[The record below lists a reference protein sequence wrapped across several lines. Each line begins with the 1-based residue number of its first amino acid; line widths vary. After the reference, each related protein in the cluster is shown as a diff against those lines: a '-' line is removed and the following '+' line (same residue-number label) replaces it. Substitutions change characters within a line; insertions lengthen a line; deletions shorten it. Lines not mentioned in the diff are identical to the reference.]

1 MDFSA
6 LLASFAAAFSQHQ
19 RLLTLQLDGGQIA
32 AEQLLPHTLDGS
44 EGVSEAYRYQLTCLS
59 PDGNIELKSLLGV
72 AARLGVLDAAGSEV
86 VRCGVV
92 SRAEL
97 LGSDGGFAKYGLTIE
112 PPFALLRLRRTS
124 RVFQDL
130 SVPDIVKQILAEH
143 QANNP
148 VFAQVQ
154 TLEFHTATASPR
166 SYCLQ
171 YRESDFDFIVRLLH
185 EEGYAWRFEHVDGE
199 HPQVKLVVFDD
210 AYSLP
215 PAASERVR
223 FHRSDATEEED
234 GLTDWSTARQVVSG
248 NVALASFDYQPVSTQ
263 HTGDQT
269 RIQQGRSG
277 DALQS
282 TLQDYDPQS
291 LYYASDAE
299 QLSQYAQLRQQ
310 AHDVQAKQFSGS
322 GSVRSLLA
330 GQWFR
335 LDEHPAHEADSS
347 EQREFVVTGQTFR
360 ANNNLPGDLAS
371 SLRGL
376 LGNDNAADSQNSSPF
391 QTTITAQRR
400 GIPLTPAYAHSTQAK
415 PTSKGVQTATVVG
428 PAGEEVHTDE
438 LGRIKVQFHWQ
449 RADEHPSIGAKLDD
463 TSSCW
468 LRVAMP
474 SAGAGWGHQFIPR
487 IGQEVLV
494 DFIEGDIDRPVIVGV
509 LYNGSHATPAFSG
522 AGALPA
528 NKTLS
533 GIKSKE
539 HQGGQYNEL
548 LFDDTPGEVRAKL
561 SSEPGKTQLNQG
573 FLTHPR
579 SNGKAQPRG
588 DGFELRTDQHGAIR
602 AAHGLLLSTEAQNGA
617 GGKQLARDHAQSQLD
632 AALSLSQSLAEVA
645 TGQLAD
651 TMETGPD
658 GIQPDNSKD
667 SKKDSGHLQHHAAA
681 VKAWEAG
688 SNTDKD
694 GKTAKDQA
702 GQQPLLILSAPAGIA
717 SLTEQSQTLSAG
729 SNLNFIAQ
737 RDSNETTGRRWLH
750 NVGQHIS
757 LFVAGVK
764 DQIALKLIAA
774 KGKVQVQAQS
784 DAMELTADKDLTIT
798 SAKGKVT
805 IAASQEILLTSG
817 GGYIRL
823 KGGNIE
829 VHCPSVVSV
838 KGASHSLSGPA
849 SLSTPTPTFA
859 KPGTGNLQVL
869 HEFANGYSMNQGKFV
884 VTDALGIKHKGVLD
898 EAGKAIVHGLPL
910 GAAQVEFL
918 GRPHQDK
925 ADIFPFVEQPEAAL
939 QQMGEAVKGK
949 AMQELGSTLGSVS
962 PQLTNAVGQ
971 VSAMASQAQQ
981 ALALARNPQSA
992 IPALKGQAKDAL
1004 MGKAQDALPTM
1015 PKF

>member
-1 MDFSA
+1 MDLSS
-6 LLASFAAAFSQHQ
+6 LLASYASAFNQQQ
-19 RLLTLQLDGGQIA
+19 RLLTLDLDGGNVQPEA
-32 AEQLLPHTLDGS
+32 LLPLNLSLD
-44 EGVSEAYRYQLTCLS
+44 EAVSECYAARLTCLS

-72 AARLGVLDAAGSEV
+72 AARLGVLDADGSEV

-130 SVPDIVKQILAEH
+130 SVPDIVTQILSEH

-154 TLEFHTATASPR
+154 TLEFHTASASPR

-185 EEGYAWRFEHVDGE
+185 EEGYAWRFEHVDGD
-199 HPQVKLVVFDD
+199 HPQVKLVIFDD

-234 GLTDWSTARQVVSG
+234 GLTDWSAARQVVSG

-269 RIQQGRSG
+269 RIQQGRGG

-282 TLQDYDPQS
+282 TLHDYDPQS
-291 LYYASDAE
+291 LYYASDAD
-299 QLSQYAQLRQQ
+299 QLSHYAQLRQQ
-310 AHDVQAKQFSGS
+310 AHDLQAKQFSGA
-322 GSVRSLLA
+322 GSVRGLAA

-335 LDEHPAHEADSS
+335 LDDHPAHEGDSS
-347 EQREFVVTGQTFR
+347 EQREFVVTRQTLTAR
-360 ANNNLPGDLAS
+360 NNLPTDLQGTLSALIGQTQPAS
-371 SLRGL
+371 
-376 LGNDNAADSQNSSPF
+376 AKQPF
-391 QTTITAQRR
+391 DTRFTAQRR

-449 RADEHPSIGAKLDD
+449 RADEHPSIGARLDD

-487 IGQEVLV
+487 IGQEVLI

-561 SSEPGKTQLNQG
+561 SSETHKTQLNLG

-588 DGFELRTDQHGAIR
+588 EGAELRADASIAIR
-602 AAHGLLLSTEAQNGA
+602 AAQGLLLTTY
-617 GGKQLARDHAQSQLD
+617 GKVQASGNQLDRKEMIELLDHCAELFKSVGDYASGSQALKIDPQSQTDLIE
-632 AALSLSQSLAEVA
+632 S
-645 TGQLAD
+645 
-651 TMETGPD
+651 
-658 GIQPDNSKD
+658 IKN
-667 SKKDSGHLQHHAAA
+667 
-681 VKAWEAG
+681 WEKG
-688 SNTDKD
+688 SNTDPKSQGGGQSVLSLAALGGLSYSSPKGIIGYAGLNYD
-694 GKTAKDQA
+694 LAAKKHLQFTCGEQYVLNAGNGISQFAQSGDFRLIAHQGQFLMQA
-702 GQQPLLILSAPAGIA
+702 QANDMVAQAEKNVRIMAVNGEVLIHAPTIRLVSAAGA
-717 SLTEQSQTLSAG
+717 
-729 SNLNFIAQ
+729 FIKI
-737 RDSNETTGRRWLH
+737 DSNITLGTS
-750 NVGQHIS
+750 GQ
-757 LFVAGVK
+757 V
-764 DQIALKLIAA
+764 LI
-774 KGKVQVQAQS
+774 K
-784 DAMELTADKDLTIT
+784 
-798 SAKGKVT
+798 
-805 IAASQEILLTSG
+805 AASKSM
-817 GGYIRL
+817 
-823 KGGNIE
+823 
-829 VHCPSVVSV
+829 
-838 KGASHSLSGPA
+838 SGPA
-849 SLSTPTPTFA
+849 TDSVPSPNFQSGPTDQKFQLHY
-859 KPGTGNLQVL
+859 PGSDGQKAQIAAHREYEVTLKDGSKLTGTSDAEGKTNILQD
-869 HEFANGYSMNQGKFV
+869 Q
-884 VTDALGIKHKGVLD
+884 
-898 EAGKAIVHGLPL
+898 
-910 GAAQVEFL
+910 
-918 GRPHQDK
+918 
-925 ADIFPFVEQPEAAL
+925 
-939 QQMGEAVKGK
+939 
-949 AMQELGSTLGSVS
+949 AMQV
-962 PQLTNAVGQ
+962 AKV
-971 VSAMASQAQQ
+971 
-981 ALALARNPQSA
+981 A
-992 IPALKGQAKDAL
+992 I
-1004 MGKAQDALPTM
+1004 LP
-1015 PKF
+1015 KRSS

>member
-1 MDFSA
+1 MDFST

-44 EGVSEAYRYQLTCLS
+44 EGVSEAYRYQLSCLS
-59 PDGNIELKSLLGV
+59 PDGTIELKSLLGV
-72 AARLGVLDAAGSEV
+72 AARLGVLDADGNEV

-210 AYSLP
+210 AFSLP

-248 NVALASFDYQPVSTQ
+248 AVALASFDYQPVSTQ

-299 QLSQYAQLRQQ
+299 QQSQYAQLRQQ
-310 AHDVQAKQFSGS
+310 AHDVQAKQFSGA
-322 GSVRSLLA
+322 GSVRSLQA

-335 LDEHPAHEADSS
+335 LDEHPAHEGDSS

-371 SLRGL
+371 SLRNL
-376 LGNDNAADSQNSSPF
+376 LANGADTTSTDSQNNSPF
-391 QTTITAQRR
+391 QTNITAQRR
-400 GIPLTPAYAHSTQAK
+400 GIPLTPAYAHSAQAK

-428 PAGEEVHTDE
+428 PTGEEVHTDE

-449 RADEHPSIGAKLDD
+449 RADEHPSIGANLDD
-463 TSSCW
+463 SSSCW

-487 IGQEVLV
+487 IGQEVLI

-602 AAHGLLLSTEAQNGA
+602 AGHGLLLSTEAQNGA
-617 GGKQLARDHAQSQLD
+617 GGKQLAREHAQSQLD

-645 TGQLAD
+645 TSQLAD

-658 GIQPDNSKD
+658 GIKPDNSKD
-667 SKKDSGHLQHHAAA
+667 GKKDSGHLQHHATA
-681 VKAWEAG
+681 VTAWEAG

-694 GKTAKDQA
+694 GKTAKEQS
-702 GQQPLLILSAPAGIA
+702 GQQALLILSAPAGIA
-717 SLTEQSQTLSAG
+717 SLTEQSQTISAG
-729 SNLNFIAQ
+729 TNLNLIAQ
-737 RDSNETTGRRWLH
+737 RDSNHTTGRRWLH

-784 DAMELTADKDLTIT
+784 DAMEITADKDVTIT
-798 SAKGKVT
+798 SCKDKIMVNAK
-805 IAASQEILLTSG
+805 QEILLTAG
-817 GGYIRL
+817 GGYIRIA
-823 KGGNIE
+823 GGNIE
-829 VHCPSVVSV
+829 VHCPGTVTV
-838 KGASHSLSGPA
+838 KGASHDLSGPTSLNAPMPELKVKMCEMRARAAAAGGDAVVQA
-849 SLSTPTPTFA
+849 S
-859 KPGTGNLQVL
+859 
-869 HEFANGYSMNQGKFV
+869 
-884 VTDALGIKHKGVLD
+884 
-898 EAGKAIVHGLPL
+898 
-910 GAAQVEFL
+910 
-918 GRPHQDK
+918 
-925 ADIFPFVEQPEAAL
+925 
-939 QQMGEAVKGK
+939 
-949 AMQELGSTLGSVS
+949 
-962 PQLTNAVGQ
+962 
-971 VSAMASQAQQ
+971 
-981 ALALARNPQSA
+981 
-992 IPALKGQAKDAL
+992 
-1004 MGKAQDALPTM
+1004 
-1015 PKF
+1015 